1 MFEACRV
8 RIPSERA
15 TIARQGVH
23 RSAYRMEPGRVR
35 VAWGL
40 LSQFPGIAPGK
51 APHAPAT
58 DTVQALRPTAAGA
71 HDKNTPTTDIRRD
84 PAGAA
89 KHPGAGSSPPP
100 GTRPA
105 TKGDTASRRKVGGHF
120 PDG

>member
-1 MFEACRV
+1 MLLTFATLFGVCRV

-84 PAGAA
+84 PAEPAATLGRAEAHPRAPDRTTGA
-89 KHPGAGSSPPP
+89 
-100 GTRPA
+100 PA
-105 TKGDTASRRKVGGHF
+105 SWRE
-120 PDG
+120 